1 MSSVMLRQVFNTWIF
16 TIACMY
22 RFSDLSEWSTGK
34 PVAVIPAFESSLRFF
49 IGLFFEASQ

>member
-34 PVAVIPAFESSLRFF
+34 PVAVIPAFESSLRFL